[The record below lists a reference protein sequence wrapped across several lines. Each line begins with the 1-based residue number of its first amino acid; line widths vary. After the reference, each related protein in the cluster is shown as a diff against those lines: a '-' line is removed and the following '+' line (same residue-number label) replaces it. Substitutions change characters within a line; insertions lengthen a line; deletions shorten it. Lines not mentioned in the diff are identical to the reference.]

1 MRYLTNFDVI
11 FTIVERG
18 KGEII
23 IQASHEAGAEGATL
37 FFGRGSGIHEHKKI
51 LGIPIE
57 PEKEIVITLIEK
69 EKTNAVLE
77 AIVKA
82 GKLNEPGRGRSF
94 VIDVKKM
101 VGAAHLEQKKE
112 GDVYEKGKEN

>member
-1 MRYLTNFDVI
+1 MDYLTNFYVI

-18 KGEII
+18 KGEAII
-23 IQASHEAGAEGATL
+23 RATHDAGAEGATL
-37 FFGRGSGIHEHKKI
+37 FFGRGTGIHEHRKI

-69 EKTNAVLE
+69 DKTDAILE

-82 GKLNEPGRGRSF
+82 GKLNEPGRGRAF
-94 VIDVKKM
+94 VVSVEKM
-101 VGAAHLEQKKE
+101 VGALHLEQKK
-112 GDVYEKGKEN
+112 

>member
-1 MRYLTNFDVI
+1 MKYLTNFNVI

-18 KGEII
+18 RGEAI
-23 IQASHEAGAEGATL
+23 IQATHEAGAEGATL
-37 FFGRGSGIHEHKKI
+37 FFGRGTGVHEHKKI

-69 EKTNAVLE
+69 EKTDAVLD

-82 GKLNEPGRGRSF
+82 GRLNEPGHGRAF
-94 VIDVKKM
+94 VINVEKM
-101 VGAAHLEQKKE
+101 AGAVHLEH
-112 GDVYEKGKEN
+112 EKNQRVQRSK